1 LLLEIGNFPNKH
13 PTQNAAIKFLNL
25 IHFWVKKITFS
36 SRSKF
41 LFKFVG
47 HGFPMNAVL
56 IGIVSLRSFPQLLE
70 EFLIT
75 AFPPTPHG
83 DQINK
88 ETEIAVRDSEPS
100 ANYLQLSTETGR
112 LPQSIVVSDAI
123 LL

>member
-1 LLLEIGNFPNKH
+1 M
-13 PTQNAAIKFLNL
+13 
-25 IHFWVKKITFS
+25 IHFWVKNITYS
-36 SRSKF
+36 SGTKF

-47 HGFPMNAVL
+47 HDFPINAVL
-56 IGIVSLRSFPQLLE
+56 IGIVRLRRFPQLLE

-75 AFPPTPHG
+75 AFPPTPNG

-100 ANYLQLSTETGR
+100 ANYLQFPTENGR

-123 LL
+123 FL